1 VPDLPPRAAER
12 LVRWLVG
19 GRDADAVT
27 GDLRESFT
35 ARGGGRAWYWRQAL
49 SCAAVRISP
58 SRRMLPGLGQ
68 DFHYALRTLRRNPG
82 YALTAML
89 CLALAMGVNAT
100 LFSFLDSV
108 YFRRLPVP
116 DADRIVQV
124 MRRGAVFCTWPQFQ
138 SLHNQFRAVQAA
150 TQLVAAAD
158 AELGRV
164 SFNVAVEIV
173 SSNYGQVLRP
183 GTTIGNWFTPAD
195 ETAGGEPP
203 VVISDRLWK
212 QRLNGS
218 PDIIG
223 KPLRLF
229 DRTYRIAG
237 VAPPAFHGALPPVFQ
252 DLWIPASTVIS
263 SASPLRVNLVA
274 RLAPGATFEQA
285 RAELQ
290 VVAARLDPNHP
301 VRVYQAKGFLW
312 RNGSKAFMPVIAL
325 MSAVCA
331 MVLLI
336 ACVNVAN
343 LLLSRAAVRQHE
355 LALRQSLGASR
366 ARLFRETLVEALL
379 LSAGGVILG
388 LIAGYWTGRA
398 LEIALPSV
406 PVEMYQGLR
415 FAVDWRV
422 ALLLGAAGIAGAI
435 LFSLPQAFAAG
446 RTGLNAA
453 LKGEGSS
460 ARSRQREFYTV
471 AQVALSLTLLIA
483 TALLLRALLRVQDIG
498 PGFATDHRLY
508 VSVWASKDTP
518 PEETQHTLTS
528 LLERA
533 RAIPGVQDATLASEV
548 FGSGNLCAAASAL
561 AKPDPIG
568 GNVVEPN
575 YFDMMRIPILQGRT
589 FLSVGSLND
598 QPEVIV
604 NETMARRWWPNS
616 DALGK
621 PLWAGCRARD
631 RRIGQVVGVARD
643 VADGSFGDAPDPLF
657 YLSRLQDPGNGHFG
671 LVIRTAGNPYLWA
684 KPLLEVAQSGGPRLR
699 VFEVQ
704 SLDDTVGKSLWEVKW
719 QAGVLGA
726 IGLLA
731 IVLAAIGVYGVV
743 AHSVSQRTREI
754 GVRMAVGAAPAD
766 VHWMVLAQGLRLTA
780 MGIAAGLL
788 LSAAAVRLLRGFLYG
803 LSPFDP
809 LAFATASLAWI
820 AIAMLASWFP
830 ARRATRVDP
839 LAALKYE

>member
-1 VPDLPPRAAER
+1 M
-12 LVRWLVG
+12 
-19 GRDADAVT
+19 
-27 GDLRESFT
+27 
-35 ARGGGRAWYWRQAL
+35 L
-49 SCAAVRISP
+49 SS
-58 SRRMLPGLGQ
+58 G
-68 DFHYALRTLRRNPG
+68 
-82 YALTAML
+82 
-89 CLALAMGVNAT
+89 
-100 LFSFLDSV
+100 
-108 YFRRLPVP
+108 
-116 DADRIVQV
+116 
-124 MRRGAVFCTWPQFQ
+124 
-138 SLHNQFRAVQAA
+138 
-150 TQLVAAAD
+150 
-158 AELGRV
+158 
-164 SFNVAVEIV
+164 
-173 SSNYGQVLRP
+173 
-183 GTTIGNWFTPAD
+183 
-195 ETAGGEPP
+195 
-203 VVISDRLWK
+203 
-212 QRLNGS
+212 
-218 PDIIG
+218 
-223 KPLRLF
+223 
-229 DRTYRIAG
+229 
-237 VAPPAFHGALPPVFQ
+237 
-252 DLWIPASTVIS
+252 
-263 SASPLRVNLVA
+263 SPLRVNLVA

-290 VVAARLDPNHP
+290 VVAARLDPAHP

-312 RNGSKAFMPVIAL
+312 RNGSKVFMPVIAL
-325 MSAVCA
+325 MSAVCG

-406 PVEMYQGLR
+406 PVEIYQGLR
-415 FAVDWRV
+415 FAIDWRV
-422 ALLLGAAGIAGAI
+422 ALLLGAAGIASAI

-453 LKGEGSS
+453 LKGDSGS

-483 TALLLRALLRVQDIG
+483 TALLLRALMRVQDIG

-508 VSVWASKDTP
+508 VSVWASKETP
-518 PEETQHTLTS
+518 PEEAQQMLTG
-528 LLERA
+528 LLARA
-533 RAIPGVQDATLASEV
+533 RAIPGVQDATLAWQV
-548 FGSGNLCAAASAL
+548 FGSGNLCAAASAQQT
-561 AKPDPIG
+561 PQPIN

-575 YFDMMRIPILQGRT
+575 YFDMMRIPILQGRA
-589 FLSVGSLND
+589 FLPVGSLHD

-604 NETMARRWWPNS
+604 NQTMARRWWPNG

-621 PLWAGCRARD
+621 LLWVGCKTSQRK
-631 RRIGQVVGVARD
+631 IGQVVGVARD

-657 YLSRLQDPGNGHFG
+657 YLSRLQDPGNGQFS
-671 LVIRTAGNPYLWA
+671 LVIRTGGNPYLWA
-684 KPLLEVAQSGGPRLR
+684 RPLLDVAQSGGPHLR

-704 SLDDTVGKSLWEVKW
+704 SLEDTVGKALWEVKW

-780 MGIAAGLL
+780 LGIAAGLL
-788 LSAAAVRLLRGFLYG
+788 LSAAAVRLLRSFLYG

-809 LAFATASLAWI
+809 LAFVTASLAWI